1 MAYRN
6 GPKIVTDGLVLCL
19 DAAIGKSYPGSGT
32 SWTDLSGNG
41 NNGTLVNGP
50 TFSSANGGSIVLDGV
65 NDYISTTSI
74 SISTFTYEGWLYN
87 NLTGG
92 STNYGYFFSG
102 SDGRG
107 LAVSEGGNAGIG
119 LVAGSLYY
127 YNGAAPIS
135 LGINIPS
142 NTWTNICCIGNSTN
156 NTVQIYKNS
165 IYGTSTSVTNSQSV
179 ITAFGIYKYGNSHYW
194 DGGFSIKRL
203 YNRALSADE
212 ILQNYKATKGRFGL

>member
-102 SDGRG
+102 SDCIG

-142 NTWTNICCIGNSTN
+142 NTWTNICCIGN
-156 NTVQIYKNS
+156 TVY
-165 IYGTSTSVTNSQSV
+165 
-179 ITAFGIYKYGNSHYW
+179 
-194 DGGFSIKRL
+194 
-203 YNRALSADE
+203 
-212 ILQNYKATKGRFGL
+212 